1 MRSFVPFLPKF
12 PESAAIWAGLRRL
25 ARWACWAL
33 LALGL
38 MLGAAWGTLHLWIVP
53 RIGQFRPALEQLA
66 RQTLGVPVRIG
77 GIQAESTG
85 WAPSFELREIELL
98 DSEGHPAL
106 HLPRVVL
113 AISVRSVLHLGLE
126 QLVLDR
132 PSLDV
137 RHTASGQWLIAGLR
151 LGSVQSDNS
160 AVADWLFSQR
170 EVIVRGGTLRWVSER
185 ALMGHATSPTTET
198 DTAPAALALQD
209 VDIVL
214 RNGHRDHALRID
226 ATPPA
231 DWGERFVLMGHFQRR
246 LLSTHAGHFADWS
259 GPAYG
264 YFPHVDVSQLRQHLR
279 LGIDVT
285 SGQGRLRL
293 WSDIDKGEW
302 TGGAADLDL
311 HSVQA
316 TLDPA
321 LGPLGFSQ
329 LSGRLAG
336 QSNALGW
343 RLSTRDLAFVSDQ
356 GLTWPG
362 GNLSLQLTHAT
373 AKQPEKG
380 EIKGDRL
387 DLQALRDVAL
397 RLPLPAQWHERLTQ
411 HHIEGQ
417 VSALRL
423 AWQGARSSPERYEAQ
438 IKADGL
444 QVQALTENAENW
456 PGLEGARLELDMN
469 QQGGRAQLHMDHG
482 GQLGWAGLLEDKS
495 LALRELHAD
504 GRWQWQNGLLQV
516 PQWKVQV
523 TNEDLEGEVHGEWR
537 ASPEGG
543 PGVLDLQG
551 RFAHVEAHRVHRYLP
566 LSLPEEVRHYVRDSV
581 VKGTASKVQ
590 VRIKGDLKDI
600 PFAQPKQGEFHFAG
614 HLRDVDMVYVPAR
627 LLPAGS
633 LPWPRISGLS
643 GDVAFDRLGMKLGN
657 ASARLGDTKNSPQV
671 SNLKAEIADMAH
683 DARVD
688 VSADLRASTSQT
700 LGLIQQSPLGKLLQ
714 GALDKAE
721 GTGNLQA
728 KLKLSIP
735 VLHAQDSKVQ
745 GSVTLAGNDLS
756 IVPGLPAL
764 EKIQGTL
771 NFNENGFHVPGAQL
785 RLLGGP
791 ARLEGGTR
799 SAQADPKEPLLLFK
813 AQGQASAEG
822 LRQATG
828 LRPLDLLAQH
838 ARGSAAYSASLGW
851 RQGQP
856 ELSVRS
862 TLEGLELN
870 LPTPLGKPAAQAMP
884 LLITSQVHGQNRSL
898 RDQVQIGLGSIAS
911 AAYVRDLSGAVPSV
925 LRGSINIGTSASTA
939 VSMPDSGVAAKVV
952 LDQIPVD
959 AWQALWPASSTL
971 SAELGGWEGYLPNR
985 LAVQAQTLTTD
996 GRTLHQVVAGI
1007 TRESNTWKA
1016 SVDARELSGQIAY
1029 TLPSPTQAGRVYAR
1043 LSRLNLPPSSISDV
1057 ESMLETPPV
1066 SMPALDIEV
1075 AELELR
1081 GKKLGRV
1088 DIEAINTEPRPMA
1101 ASPTREWQLR
1111 KFNITLPEA
1120 SFRATGRWITAAE
1133 AGRARKTDMNFRLDV
1148 SDAGAL
1154 LTRLG
1159 TPGALRGGSGHLEG
1173 QIDWSGSPLALH
1185 YPSMNGHFAVQMG
1198 RGQFLKADAGAAKL
1212 LGVLSLQALPR
1223 RLLLDFRDVFSDGF
1237 AFDTV
1242 QGDVRIA
1249 KGLAS
1254 TRNLQIKGVNAL
1266 VQMEGSADIARETQQ
1281 LQVLILPELDA
1292 GTAALVAG
1300 ITVNP
1305 VVGLTSFLAQLLLKK
1320 PLTKASVQTF
1330 TIDGSWS
1337 DPRVTRTDNPVPAT
1351 AGTATP

>member
-1 MRSFVPFLPKF
+1 MWLC
-12 PESAAIWAGLRRL
+12 LRRL

-38 MLGAAWGTLHLWIVP
+38 MLAVAWGTLHLWIVP
-53 RIGQFRPALEQLA
+53 RIGEFRPALEQLA

-77 GIQAESTG
+77 GIEAQSTG
-85 WAPSFELREIELL
+85 WVPSFELRDIQLL
-98 DSEGHPAL
+98 DSEGRPAL
-106 HLPRVVL
+106 SLPRVVV
-113 AISVRSVLHLGLE
+113 AISVRSVLRLGLE
-126 QLVLDR
+126 QLVLDQ

-137 RHTASGQWLIAGLR
+137 RHTASGQWLIAGLS
-151 LGSVQSDNS
+151 LGSAQSDNS
-160 AVADWLFSQR
+160 AVADWLFAQR
-170 EVIVRGGTLRWVSER
+170 EVIVRGGTLRWISER
-185 ALMGHATSPTTET
+185 ALVQH
-198 DTAPAALALQD
+198 APATLPTALALSD

-214 RNGHRDHALRID
+214 RNGHRDHALRVD

-231 DWGERFVLMGHFQRR
+231 DWGERFVLMGRFSRP
-246 LLSTHAGHFADWS
+246 LLATHAGHFASWS
-259 GPAYG
+259 GPAYA
-264 YFPHVDVSQLRQHLR
+264 YFPHVDVSRLRQHVR
-279 LGIDVT
+279 LGVDVA

-293 WSDIDKGEW
+293 WSDIENGEW
-302 TGGAADLDL
+302 AGGAADMDL
-311 HSVQA
+311 RSVRA

-321 LGPLGFSQ
+321 LGPLGFEQ

-336 QSNALGW
+336 KSNALGW

-362 GNLSLQLTHAT
+362 GNVSVQLTHAS
-373 AKQPEKG
+373 AKQAEKG

-397 RLPLPAQWHERLTQ
+397 RLPLPEHWHERLVQ
-411 HHIEGQ
+411 HRIEGQ

-423 AWQGARSSPERYEAQ
+423 AWQGPKQAPERYEAQ
-438 IKADGL
+438 IKAEGL
-444 QVQALTENAENW
+444 HVQALSESSGNL
-456 PGLEGARLELDMN
+456 PGVEGVRLELDMN
-469 QQGGRAQLHMDHG
+469 QQSGRVQLHLDHG
-482 GQLGWAGLLEDKS
+482 GQLSWAGLLEDKS
-495 LALRELHAD
+495 LLLRELHAD
-504 GRWQWQNGLLQV
+504 GRWQWQNGRLQV

-523 TNEDLEGEVHGEWR
+523 ASDDLEGEAHGEWH
-537 ASPEGG
+537 ASATGG

-551 RFAHVEAHRVHRYLP
+551 RFPRVEAHRVYRYLP

-590 VRIKGDLKDI
+590 VRIKGDLQNI
-600 PFAQPKQGEFHFAG
+600 PFAQAKEGEFHFAG
-614 HLRDVDMVYVPAR
+614 HVRDVDMVYVPTR

-633 LPWPRISGLS
+633 LPWPRISGLN
-643 GDVAFDRLGMKLGN
+643 GDLVFDRLGMKLSN
-657 ASARLGDTKNSPQV
+657 ASARLGDAKNSPQV
-671 SNLKAEIADMAH
+671 SNLKAEIPDLAH
-683 DARVD
+683 DTRVD
-688 VSADLRASTSQT
+688 VSADLRASTGQT
-700 LGLIQQSPLGKLLQ
+700 LGLIQQSPLNKLLL

-721 GTGNLQA
+721 GTGNLQG

-735 VLHAQDSKVQ
+735 VLHVEDSKVQ
-745 GSVTLAGNDLS
+745 GSVTLAGNDLT
-756 IVPGLPAL
+756 IVPGMPAL

-771 NFNENGFHVPGAQL
+771 TFSESGFHVPGAQL

-799 SAQADPKEPLLLFK
+799 GANADAREPSLLFK

-822 LRQATG
+822 LRQASG

-838 ARGSAAYSASLGW
+838 ARGSTAYSASLGW

-870 LPTPLGKPAAQAMP
+870 LPAPLGKPGPQAMP
-884 LLITSQVHGQNRSL
+884 LVISSQVLAQGPERRV

-911 AAYVRDLSGAVPSV
+911 ATYVRDLSGPTSTV
-925 LRGSINIGTSASTA
+925 LRGTVNIGTSAATA
-939 VSMPDSGVAAKVV
+939 GPLPDSGVSAKVM
-952 LDQIPVD
+952 LDQLPVD
-959 AWQALWPASSTL
+959 AWQALWPASANGPMATTL
-971 SAELGGWEGYLPNR
+971 GSWDSYLPNR
-985 LAVQAQTLTTD
+985 LAVQTQTLTTD

-1007 TRESNTWKA
+1007 TRESSTWKA
-1016 SVDARELSGQIAY
+1016 NVDARELSGQIEY
-1029 TLPSPTQAGRVYAR
+1029 TLPSATHAGRVYAR

-1075 AELELR
+1075 SDLELR

-1101 ASPTREWQLR
+1101 AALAREWQLK

-1120 SFRATGRWITAAE
+1120 SFRATGRWVTALE
-1133 AGRARKTDMNFRLDV
+1133 AGRSRKTDMNFKLDV

-1159 TPGALRGGSGHLEG
+1159 TPGALRGGSGRLEG

-1237 AFDTV
+1237 AFDAV
-1242 QGDVRIA
+1242 QGDVSISKGIA
-1249 KGLAS
+1249 T

-1266 VQMEGSADIARETQQ
+1266 VQMDGSADIARETQQ
-1281 LQVLILPELDA
+1281 LRVLILPELDA
-1292 GTAALVAG
+1292 GTASLVAG

-1320 PLTKASVQTF
+1320 PLARASIQTF
-1330 TIDGSWS
+1330 MIDGSWS
-1337 DPRVTRTDNPVPAT
+1337 DPRVTRTDTHADTPA
-1351 AGTATP
+1351 AGAATP

>member
-1 MRSFVPFLPKF
+1 M
-12 PESAAIWAGLRRL
+12 WACLSRL
-25 ARWACWAL
+25 ARWVCWAL

-38 MLGAAWGTLHLWIVP
+38 MLAVAWGTLHLWIVP

-77 GIQAESTG
+77 SIEAQSTG
-85 WAPSFELREIELL
+85 WAPSFELQGIQLL
-98 DSEGHPAL
+98 DSEGRPAL
-106 HLPRVVL
+106 SLPRVVV
-113 AISVRSVLHLGLE
+113 AISVRSVLRLGLE
-126 QLVLDR
+126 QLVLDQ

-137 RHTASGQWLIAGLR
+137 RHTASGQWLIAGLS
-151 LGSVQSDNS
+151 LGSAQSENS
-160 AVADWLFSQR
+160 AVADWLFAQR

-185 ALMGHATSPTTET
+185 ALVPSAASALP
-198 DTAPAALALQD
+198 APLALSD

-214 RNGHRDHALRID
+214 RNGHRDHALRVD

-231 DWGERFVLMGHFQRR
+231 DWGERFVLMGRFHRP
-246 LLSTHAGHFADWS
+246 LLSTHAGHFASWS
-259 GPAYG
+259 GPAYA
-264 YFPHVDVSQLRQHLR
+264 YFPHVDVSQLRQHVR
-279 LGIDVT
+279 LGVDVA

-293 WSDIDKGEW
+293 WSDIQGGEW
-302 TGGAADLDL
+302 AGGTADMDL
-311 HSVQA
+311 RSVQA

-321 LGPLGFSQ
+321 LGPLGFTQ

-343 RLSTRDLAFVSDQ
+343 RLSTRDLAFVSEQ

-362 GNLSLQLTHAT
+362 GNVSVQLTHAIG
-373 AKQPEKG
+373 KQPEKG
-380 EIKGDRL
+380 EIQGDRL

-397 RLPLPAQWHERLTQ
+397 RLPLPTQWHARLTE
-411 HHIEGQ
+411 HSIEGQ
-417 VSALRL
+417 VSALRV
-423 AWQGARSSPERYEAQ
+423 AWQGPRQAPERYEAQ

-444 QVQALTENAENW
+444 RVQALSESAESL
-456 PGLEGARLELDMN
+456 PGVDGARLELDMN
-469 QQGGRAQLHMDHG
+469 QQGGRAQLHLDHG
-482 GQLGWAGLLEDKS
+482 GQLAWAGLLEDKS

-504 GRWQWQNGLLQV
+504 GRWQWQNGRLQV

-523 TNEDLEGEVHGEWR
+523 ASDDLEGEAHGEWH
-537 ASPEGG
+537 ASAEGG

-551 RFAHVEAHRVHRYLP
+551 RFPRVEAHRVYRYLP
-566 LSLPEEVRHYVRDSV
+566 LSLPEDVRHYVRDSV

-590 VRIKGDLKDI
+590 VRIKGDLHNI
-600 PFAQPKQGEFHFAG
+600 PFTQPKQGEFHFAG
-614 HLRDVDMVYVPAR
+614 RLRDVDMVYVPSR

-633 LPWPRISGLS
+633 LPWPRISGLN
-643 GDVAFDRLGMKLGN
+643 GDVVFDRLGMKLSN
-657 ASARLGDTKNSPQV
+657 ASARLGEAKNGPQV
-671 SNLKAEIADMAH
+671 SNLKAEIPDMAH

-688 VSADLRASTSQT
+688 VSADLRASTSQA
-700 LGLIQQSPLGKLLQ
+700 LALIQQSPLNKLLQ

-735 VLHAQDSKVQ
+735 VLHTQDSKVQ
-745 GSVTLAGNDLS
+745 GSVTLAGNDLA
-756 IVPGLPAL
+756 IVPGLPVL

-771 NFNENGFHVPGAQL
+771 TFNESGFQVPNAQL

-799 SAQADPKEPLLLFK
+799 LPNADSKEPTLLFK
-813 AQGQASAEG
+813 SQGQASAEG
-822 LRQATG
+822 LRQASG
-828 LRPLDLLAQH
+828 LKPLDLLAQH
-838 ARGSAAYSASLGW
+838 ARGGAAYSASLGW

-870 LPTPLGKPAAQAMP
+870 LPAPLGKTAAQAMP
-884 LLITSQVHGQNRSL
+884 LLITTQVQGQERNL
-898 RDQVQIGLGSIAS
+898 RDQIQIGLGSIAS
-911 AAYVRDLSGAVPSV
+911 AVYVRDLNGATPTV
-925 LRGSINIGTSASTA
+925 LRGSVNIGTTPATPATA
-939 VSMPDSGVAAKVV
+939 GPMPDSGVAAKIT
-952 LDQIPVD
+952 LDQLSVD
-959 AWQALWPASSTL
+959 AWQALWPGSSPTASV
-971 SAELGGWEGYLPNR
+971 LGNWEGYLPNR
-985 LAVQAQTLTTD
+985 LSVQTQALTTD
-996 GRTLHQVVAGI
+996 GRTLHQLVAGI
-1007 TRESNTWKA
+1007 TREGQTWKA
-1016 SVDARELSGQIAY
+1016 NVDARELNGQIEY
-1029 TLPSPTQAGRVYAR
+1029 TQPSSAQAGRVYAR

-1057 ESMLETPPV
+1057 EAILEAPPV

-1075 AELELR
+1075 KDLELR

-1088 DIEAINTEPRPMA
+1088 DIEAINTEPRTA
-1101 ASPTREWQLR
+1101 AATATREWQLK
-1111 KFNITLPEA
+1111 KFNITVPEA
-1120 SFRATGRWITAAE
+1120 SFRATGRWVTALE
-1133 AGRARKTDMNFRLDV
+1133 AGRSRKTDMNFKLDV
-1148 SDAGAL
+1148 ADAGAL

-1173 QIDWSGSPLALH
+1173 QIDWAGSPLALH

-1237 AFDTV
+1237 AFDAV
-1242 QGDVRIA
+1242 QGDVGIA
-1249 KGLAS
+1249 KGIAT

-1266 VQMEGSADIARETQQ
+1266 VQMDGSADIARETQQ
-1281 LQVLILPELDA
+1281 LRVLILPELDA
-1292 GTAALVAG
+1292 GTASLVAG

-1320 PLTKASVQTF
+1320 PLARASIQTF
-1330 TIDGSWS
+1330 SIDGSWS
-1337 DPRVTRTDNPVPAT
+1337 DPRVTRTDNMLPAP
-1351 AGTATP
+1351 AAPGASAP

>member
-1 MRSFVPFLPKF
+1 MLLFVPSLTPFSD
-12 PESAAIWAGLRRL
+12 SATVWLGLRRL

-38 MLGAAWGTLHLWIVP
+38 VLAVAWGTLHLWIVP
-53 RIGQFRPALEQLA
+53 RIGDFRPALEQLA
-66 RQTLGVPVRIG
+66 QQTLGVPVRVG
-77 GIQAESTG
+77 GIEARSTG
-85 WAPSFELREIELL
+85 WAPSFELRDIQLL
-98 DSEGHPAL
+98 DSEGRPAL
-106 HLPRVVL
+106 SLPRVVV
-113 AISVRSVLHLGLE
+113 AISVRSVLRLGLE
-126 QLVLDR
+126 QLVLDQ

-137 RHTASGQWLIAGLR
+137 RHTASGQWLIAGLS
-151 LGSVQSDNS
+151 LGSTQSDNS
-160 AVADWLFSQR
+160 AVADWLFAQR

-185 ALMGHATSPTTET
+185 AQAQHTPTTPPT
-198 DTAPAALALQD
+198 ALALHD

-214 RNGHRDHALRID
+214 RNGHRDHALRVD

-231 DWGERFVLMGHFQRR
+231 DWGERFVLMGQFHRP
-246 LLSTHAGHFADWS
+246 LLATHAGHFASWS
-259 GPAYG
+259 GPAYA
-264 YFPHVDVSQLRQHLR
+264 YFPHVDVSQLRQHVR
-279 LGIDVT
+279 LGVDVT

-293 WSDIDKGEW
+293 WSDIQNGEW
-302 TGGAADLDL
+302 AGGAADMDL
-311 HSVQA
+311 RSVQA
-316 TLDPA
+316 TLDAA
-321 LGPLGFSQ
+321 LGPLGFTQ

-343 RLSTRDLAFVSDQ
+343 RVSTRDLAFVSDQ

-362 GNLSLQLTHAT
+362 GNVSVQVTHASG
-373 AKQPEKG
+373 KQAEKG

-397 RLPLPAQWHERLTQ
+397 RLPLPEQWHERLTQ
-411 HHIEGQ
+411 HQIEGQ

-423 AWQGARSSPERYEAQ
+423 AWQGPRTAPTHYEAQ

-444 QVQALTENAENW
+444 RMQALTESAEHL
-456 PGLEGARLELDMN
+456 PGVDGARLELDMN
-469 QQGGRAQLHMDHG
+469 QQGGRVQLHMDHG
-482 GQLGWAGLLEDKS
+482 GQLAWAGLLEDKS
-495 LALRELHAD
+495 LTLHELHAD
-504 GRWQWQNGLLQV
+504 GRWQWQNGRLQV

-523 TNEDLEGEVHGEWR
+523 ASDDLEGEAHGDWH
-537 ASPEGG
+537 ASAEGG

-551 RFAHVEAHRVHRYLP
+551 RFSRVEAHRVYRYLP

-590 VRIKGDLKDI
+590 VRIKGDLNHI
-600 PFAQPKQGEFHFAG
+600 PFTQPKQGEFHFAG
-614 HLRDVDMVYVPAR
+614 RLRDVDMVYVPTR
-627 LLPAGS
+627 LQPSGS
-633 LPWPRISGLS
+633 LPWPRITGLS
-643 GDVAFDRLGMKLGN
+643 GDVVFDRLSMKLSN
-657 ASARLGDTKNSPQV
+657 ASARLGDGKSGVQV
-671 SNLKAEIADMAH
+671 SNLKAEIPDMGH
-683 DARVD
+683 GTRVE
-688 VSADLRASTSQT
+688 VSADLRTNTSQA

-735 VLHAQDSKVQ
+735 VMHVEDSKVQ
-745 GSVTLAGNDLS
+745 GSVALAGNDLA
-756 IVPGLPAL
+756 IVPGLPLL

-771 NFNENGFHVPGAQL
+771 TFTESGFQVPNAQL

-799 SAQADPKEPLLLFK
+799 ATNADPREPTLLFK

-822 LRQATG
+822 LRQASG

-862 TLEGLELN
+862 SLEGLELN
-870 LPTPLGKPAAQAMP
+870 LPAPLGKTGAQAMP
-884 LLITSQVHGQNRSL
+884 LVISSQVQGSDRTL
-898 RDQVQIGLGSIAS
+898 RDQIQISLGNVASALYVRELSGASPTVLRGAVNIGTNGAS
-911 AAYVRDLSGAVPSV
+911 AAV
-925 LRGSINIGTSASTA
+925 L
-939 VSMPDSGVAAKVV
+939 PDSGVAARVV
-952 LDQIPVD
+952 LDQLSVD
-959 AWQALWPASSTL
+959 AWQALWPPG
-971 SAELGGWEGYLPNR
+971 SALATGLGSWDSYLPNR

-1007 TRESNTWKA
+1007 TRESSTWKA
-1016 SVDARELSGQIAY
+1016 NVDARELSGQIEY
-1029 TLPSPTQAGRVYAR
+1029 TLPTASQSARVYAR

-1075 AELELR
+1075 NDLELR

-1088 DIEAINTEPRPMA
+1088 DIEAINAEARPMA
-1101 ASPTREWQLR
+1101 AVPTREWQLK

-1120 SFRATGRWITAAE
+1120 SFRATGRWVTASE
-1133 AGRARKTDMNFRLDV
+1133 AGRARKTDMNFKLDV
-1148 SDAGAL
+1148 ADAGAL

-1223 RLLLDFRDVFSDGF
+1223 RLLLDFRDVFSEGF

-1249 KGLAS
+1249 KGIAT
-1254 TRNLQIKGVNAL
+1254 TRNLQIKGVNAV
-1266 VQMEGSADIARETQQ
+1266 VQMDGSADIAKETQQ
-1281 LQVLILPELDA
+1281 LRVLILPELDA
-1292 GTAALVAG
+1292 GTASLVAG
-1300 ITVNP
+1300 IAVNP
-1305 VVGLTSFLAQLLLKK
+1305 VVGLTSFLAQLLLKN
-1320 PLTKASVQTF
+1320 PLAKASVQTF
-1330 TIDGSWS
+1330 AVDGSWY
-1337 DPRVTRTDNPVPAT
+1337 DPRVTRVDTPPAVPA
-1351 AGTATP
+1351 ATPGASAP